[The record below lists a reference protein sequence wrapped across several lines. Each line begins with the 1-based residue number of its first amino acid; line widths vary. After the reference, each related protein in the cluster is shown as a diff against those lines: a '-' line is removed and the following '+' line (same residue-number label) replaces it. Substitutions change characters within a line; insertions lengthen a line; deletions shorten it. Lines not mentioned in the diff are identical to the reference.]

1 MDQVGGHSS
10 GVNKRLSASGG
21 NLALFGRMAEQLL
34 SLGDVEISRNPA
46 QRRILRGAIAAAVVL
61 HLILLAVFIW
71 RPRTI
76 PVRVSVAHQ
85 GSISAYVNVTPAPA
99 GTTGAPRPV
108 TKPRPVTLRTAAKAA
123 PEEPV
128 SNESTG
134 AGQQVAGTAQ
144 GGGPV
149 RMSAGQIQLLNKVEP
164 VYPPLMLAAKRTGT
178 VVLDAT
184 IHPDG
189 SIGAVAVLQSSG
201 PIFDRA
207 AIDAVRQWRYS
218 PPGFEAILTVTVI
231 FSIH

>member
-1 MDQVGGHSS
+1 
-10 GVNKRLSASGG
+10 
-21 NLALFGRMAEQLL
+21 MAEQIL
-34 SLGDVEISRNPA
+34 SLGDVEIARNPA

-61 HLILLAVFIW
+61 HLMLLTVFIW
-71 RPRTI
+71 KPRTT

-85 GSISAYVNVTPAPA
+85 GSISAYVNVAPAPA

-108 TKPRPVTLRTAAKAA
+108 TRPRPVTLATAAKAA

-134 AGQQVAGTAQ
+134 TGQQVAGTAQ

-178 VVLDAT
+178 VVLDTT

-189 SIGAVAVLQSSG
+189 SIGDVTVLQSSG
-201 PIFDRA
+201 PVFDRA

-218 PPGFEAILTVTVI
+218 PPGFEAVLTVTVI